1 MIYEVTIGEGTR
13 TVRVDR
19 EDDGYRIQVDDG
31 PSELV
36 RVRRLQE
43 VLHLL
48 VGDRSLDCGVVRSDQ
63 GWDVTLLGTLHE
75 AQVVDP
81 RRKALRM
88 AAGAGQGLLKSSMP
102 GRVVSVLAEVGQVVQ
117 KGEPVLVLEAMKMEN
132 EVKAPISGTVAE
144 IFVQAGQAV
153 DAGGQLAR
161 IQD

>member
-13 TVRVDR
+13 TVRVERGDG
-19 EDDGYRIQVDDG
+19 GYRIQVDDA
-31 PSELV
+31 PAELV

-48 VGDRSLDCGVVRSDQ
+48 VGDRSLDCGVVRSEQ

-102 GRVVSVLAEVGQVVQ
+102 GRVVSLLAEVGQQVE
-117 KGEPVLVLEAMKMEN
+117 KGEPILVLEAMKMEN
-132 EVKAPISGTVAE
+132 EVKAPMSGTVAE
-144 IFVQAGQAV
+144 FFVDAGQAV

-161 IQD
+161 IE